1 LVLLPAFISSAGAL
15 GGILSS
21 RLATKLHLGLLEAR
35 AVPSREARLDGA
47 SVFLLGAPVFLF
59 NAVGAHL
66 TAALLHEA
74 SPGLLDVV
82 AASMLGGAVAV
93 AFVVA
98 VAYYGTVASFRLG
111 LDPDTYGVPVV
122 TSSVDFLGA
131 VALIVTIVALGIA

>member
-1 LVLLPAFISSAGAL
+1 
-15 GGILSS
+15 
-21 RLATKLHLGLLEAR
+21 
-35 AVPSREARLDGA
+35 
-47 SVFLLGAPVFLF
+47 VFLF

-66 TAALLHEA
+66 TAAVLHEA
-74 SPGLLDVV
+74 SPGLGQML

-98 VAYYGTVASFRLG
+98 LAYYGTVASFRLG

-131 VALIVTIVALGIA
+131 VALIVTIVALGIT